1 MTYIREKHPD
11 LFPLYEEIYNKKRLD
26 YWQALE
32 QDISQYAKAQG
43 FPYRINDLPYGRSE
57 KGKPVIVNYFYRK
70 RSIPSTLLDI
80 RQIRNQENS
89 FLTFEV
95 GYTSLIAHGARDS

>member
-1 MTYIREKHPD
+1 M
-11 LFPLYEEIYNKKRLD
+11 KRLMFGMKRLKFKIGGGTVRRMAEVAVD
-26 YWQALE
+26 VCFYASLALLGYIFLAVFVCSSFKIPS
-32 QDISQYAKAQG
+32 DSMMPA
-43 FPYRINDLPYGRSE
+43 LL
-57 KGKPVIVNYFYRK
+57 RK